1 MKEQLVYRMT
11 DLTRAIGLGKTKIY
25 EMIKEGEFPRPI
37 ELGSNSVGW
46 LVEDVKDWVKNRPRR
61 TVQ

>member
-25 EMIKEGEFPRPI
+25 EMIKEGGVPPAH
-37 ELGSNSVGW
+37 
-46 LVEDVKDWVKNRPRR
+46 R
-61 TVQ
+61 TWI